1 LIEARNVVKQY
12 GALKALDDFSI
23 NIPEGKIGILGPNG
37 AGKSTFVKIALG
49 LLTATSG
56 EITVLGETLTK
67 NTVDIR
73 KRIGYMPEHDCIPDE
88 MTGVEFLIEMGMV
101 SGMGLAGA
109 TERTHE
115 ILGHLRMGE
124 EKYRLISEYS
134 GGMRQKIKLAQGLI
148 HGPEVVF
155 LDEPTSGLDPN
166 ARREM
171 LETINGLTDVS
182 NTKVLLSTH
191 ILQDVEMVCDSVII
205 VKDGKLQMQEDV
217 KAIISEK
224 SNFVQIRVGGTTKH
238 FIAELKRKK
247 IKAEDNGRALIVPY
261 KNNSTYDQIIDA
273 AIKSNSPLY
282 EMERTKQSMDKV
294 YQNIIEGKEREYG
307 IKEDFVDEEEDEAEE
322 KINDS
327 KEKST
332 NVTNIYNIKD
342 SVINRSDFG
351 GGKKDD

>member
-1 LIEARNVVKQY
+1 MIKATNVVKQY
-12 GALKALDDFSI
+12 GNLKALDDFSI
-23 NIPEGKIGILGPNG
+23 EIPAGKVGILGPNG

-49 LLTATSG
+49 LLTPTSG

-67 NTVDIR
+67 NTTEIR
-73 KRIGYMPEHDCIPDE
+73 RKIGYMPEHDCIPNE

-101 SGMGLAGA
+101 SGMSLSGA

-124 EKYRLISEYS
+124 EKYRLINEYS

-148 HGPEVVF
+148 HAPEVVF

-191 ILQDVEMVCDSVII
+191 ILQDVETVCDSVII

-217 KAIISEK
+217 KAIVGEK
-224 SNFVQIRVGGTTKH
+224 SNFIQVRIGGKSEN
-238 FIAELKRKK
+238 FISELKKKK
-247 IKAEDNGRALIVPY
+247 IAVEDDGRALIIPY
-261 KNNSTYDQIIDA
+261 VDNSTYDDIINA
-273 AIKSNSPLY
+273 SVKSKCSLY
-282 EMERTKQSMDKV
+282 EMERTSQSMDSV
-294 YQNIIEGKEREYG
+294 YQEIIE
-307 IKEDFVDEEEDEAEE
+307 
-322 KINDS
+322 
-327 KEKST
+327 
-332 NVTNIYNIKD
+332 
-342 SVINRSDFG
+342 
-351 GGKKDD
+351 

>member
-1 LIEARNVVKQY
+1 MIKATNVVKQY
-12 GALKALDDFSI
+12 GNLKALDNFSI
-23 NIPEGKIGILGPNG
+23 EIPAGKVGILGPNG

-67 NTVDIR
+67 NTTEIR
-73 KRIGYMPEHDCIPDE
+73 RKIGYMPEHDCIPNE

-101 SGMGLAGA
+101 SGMSLSGA

-124 EKYRLISEYS
+124 EKYRLIGEYS

-148 HGPEVVF
+148 HAPEVVF

-205 VKDGKLQMQEDV
+205 VKDGKLQMQKDV
-217 KAIISEK
+217 KAIVGEK
-224 SNFVQIRVGGTTKH
+224 SNFVQVRIGGKSED
-238 FIAELKRKK
+238 FISELKKKK
-247 IKAEDNGRALIVPY
+247 INVENDGRVLVIPY
-261 KNNSTYDQIIDA
+261 VDDSTYDYIIEA
-273 AIKSNSPLY
+273 SVKSKCSLY
-282 EMERTKQSMDKV
+282 EMERTSQSMDSV
-294 YQNIIEGKEREYG
+294 YQEIIE
-307 IKEDFVDEEEDEAEE
+307 
-322 KINDS
+322 
-327 KEKST
+327 
-332 NVTNIYNIKD
+332 
-342 SVINRSDFG
+342 
-351 GGKKDD
+351 